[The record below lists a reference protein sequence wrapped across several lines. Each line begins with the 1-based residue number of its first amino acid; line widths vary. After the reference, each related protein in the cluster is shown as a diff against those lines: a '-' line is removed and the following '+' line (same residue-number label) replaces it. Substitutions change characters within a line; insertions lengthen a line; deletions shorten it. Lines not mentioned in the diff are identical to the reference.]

1 VKRKITKGLR
11 VYMKHEG
18 KGYTLYLGNS
28 LDVLDT
34 LEENSVDSIV
44 TDPPYEIGF
53 MGKGWDNTGIAFNVE
68 IWKKVL
74 RVLKPGGHMV
84 AFNHSRMFHRMM
96 VAIEDA
102 GFEIRDTIM
111 WLYGSGFPKSMNIS
125 KSIESQILNGS
136 ANKTQ
141 FSKLEGER
149 LDRGNWGITKNSKEY
164 GFRDKDYTTETEQT
178 DRLGKLQATTNE
190 AKQWEGWGTALKPAY
205 EPIVLARKPILEQ
218 NIAQNVLKWGV
229 GGINIDE
236 CRVEF
241 EDTPNPATNPKY
253 RQENNYKVPVG
264 GQESNGVVAFTSG
277 KNGINPSGRF
287 PANIIHDGSEEV
299 VNGFP
304 ETTSGKMKPEHTRNT
319 NGSPNGIYGKFDKEH
334 PLGETYGDSGSASRF
349 FYTAKASQDDR
360 NEGLDIAGFNKQVVN
375 DGRQTPIDNAFQ
387 RGETKRLNSHPTV
400 KPVDLMR
407 YLVRLITPNNGTCLD
422 LFMGSGSTGKAVVL
436 ENAYNNKNYHFIGI
450 DMTPNYVE
458 ISKARI
464 EYAINNPFNEA
475 KVVEVDGQKV
485 LDKPISLFDE

>member
-1 VKRKITKGLR
+1 MIHKG
-11 VYMKHEG
+11 KN
-18 KGYTLYLGNS
+18 YTLYLGNS

-68 IWKKVL
+68 IWKKCL

-111 WLYGSGFPKSMNIS
+111 WLYGSGFPKSMNIGLAID
-125 KSIESQILNGS
+125 KLNGVD
-136 ANKTQ
+136 
-141 FSKLEGER
+141 SKVVL
-149 LDRGNWGITKNSKEY
+149 TKEQSGAKFKLIQEQIDNGGFNNPNARTFEIKEA
-164 GFRDKDYTTETEQT
+164 Q
-178 DRLGKLQATTNE
+178 N
-190 AKQWEGWGTALKPAY
+190 QWAGWGTALKPAY

-236 CRVEF
+236 CRVGTDEIGGGTMLDF
-241 EDTPNPATNPKY
+241 RD
-253 RQENNYKVPVG
+253 VG
-264 GQESNGVVAFTSG
+264 KKSKEAIGIDKLSFGQV
-277 KNGINPSGRF
+277 KNAERKEYGTHIGRF
-287 PANIIHDGSEEV
+287 PANVIHDGSDEV
-299 VNGFP
+299 VSGFP
-304 ETTSGKMKPEHTRNT
+304 ITTSSGGEFKANDYEEKGVATNFTR
-319 NGSPNGIYGKFDKEH
+319 
-334 PLGETYGDSGSASRF
+334 GDYIGRNDTGSASRF

-360 NEGLDIAGFNKQVVN
+360 NEGLDVAGFNQQVVN

-387 RGETKRLNSHPTV
+387 RGETKRLNTHPTV
-400 KPVDLMR
+400 KPTDLMR
-407 YLVRLITPNNGTCLD
+407 YLVLMITPKNGICLD
-422 LFMGSGSTGKAVVL
+422 LFMGSGSTGKAVML
-436 ENAYNNKNYHFIGI
+436 ENAHNNKNYHFIGI
-450 DMTPNYVE
+450 DMTPEYVE
-458 ISKARI
+458 IAKARI
-464 EYAINNPFNEA
+464 DYAINNPFGEA
-475 KVVEVDGQKV
+475 KVIEVDGEKV

>member
-1 VKRKITKGLR
+1 MIHKG
-11 VYMKHEG
+11 KN
-18 KGYTLYLGNS
+18 YTLHLGNS

-125 KSIESQILNGS
+125 KSIESQIVNGS
-136 ANKTQ
+136 ANKTE
-141 FSKLEGER
+141 FSKLSGER

-164 GFRDKDYTTETEQT
+164 GFRDKDYTTETEQL
-178 DRLGKLQATTNE
+178 DRLGKLEATTNE
-190 AKQWEGWGTALKPAY
+190 AKQWSGWGTALKPAY

-264 GQESNGVVAFTSG
+264 GQESNGAVAFTSG

-299 VNGFP
+299 ISGFP
-304 ETTSGKMKPEHTRNT
+304 ETHSAGNIKPSDIT
-319 NGSPNGIYGKFDKEH
+319 K
-334 PLGETYGDSGSASRF
+334 GDSIFGIGGIGKRNPKIEGDNGGSASRF

-360 NEGLDIAGFNKQVVN
+360 NEGLDIAGFEARRESDRVKD
-375 DGRQTPIDNAFQ
+375 DGAGGDNP
-387 RGETKRLNSHPTV
+387 RNRTNNPRLNTHPTV
-400 KPVDLMR
+400 KPTDLMK
-407 YLVRLITPNNGTCLD
+407 YLVRLITPKGGVVLD
-422 LFMGSGSTGKAVVL
+422 LFMGSGSTGKAVML
-436 ENAYNNKNYHFIGI
+436 ENATNQSNYHFIGI
-450 DMTPNYVE
+450 DMTPEYVE
-458 ISKARI
+458 IAKARI
-464 EYAINNPFNEA
+464 DYAIANPLGEA
-475 KVVEVDGQKV
+475 KVVEVDGKKI
-485 LDKPISLFDE
+485 LDTPISLFE

>member
-1 VKRKITKGLR
+1 
-11 VYMKHEG
+11 MKHEG

-34 LEENSVDSIV
+34 LADNSVDSVV

-111 WLYGSGFPKSMNIS
+111 WLYGSGFPKSFNIGKQTEAKVLFNDAS
-125 KSIESQILNGS
+125 GRSQKLLNGTKVEAS
-136 ANKTQ
+136 MWTHKMSYEQGAEKKDYSVLSTNKVIDV
-141 FSKLEGER
+141 E
-149 LDRGNWGITKNSKEY
+149 
-164 GFRDKDYTTETEQT
+164 YTTEQ
-178 DRLGKLQATTNE
+178 GK
-190 AKQWEGWGTALKPAY
+190 KWKGWGTALKPSY
-205 EPIVLARKPILEQ
+205 EPIILARKPVQGSI
-218 NIAQNVLKWGV
+218 IDNVLKWGV

-236 CRVEF
+236 CRVGTEEITQF
-241 EDTPNPATNPKY
+241 
-253 RQENNYKVPVG
+253 
-264 GQESNGVVAFTSG
+264 SG
-277 KNGINPSGRF
+277 KGTNGGVCHEYNQDNAHFETVNGRF
-287 PANIIHDGSEEV
+287 PANVIHDGSEEV

-304 ETTSGKMKPEHTRNT
+304 ETTSGKMTPQHTRHT
-319 NGSPNGIYGKFDKEH
+319 NGSPNGIYGKFDEEH

-360 NEGLDIAGFNKQVVN
+360 NEGLDIAGFNQQVVN

-387 RGETKRLNSHPTV
+387 RGETKRLNTHPTV

-422 LFMGSGSTGKAVVL
+422 LFMGSGSTGKAVML

-450 DMTPNYVE
+450 DMTPEYVE

-464 EYAINNPFNEA
+464 DYAINNPFNEA